1 MTEKGYS
8 KGVRKNMKKNMSDK
22 IFIISAYTFLAVFA
36 LFCLYPL
43 LLTLGVSLSDENM
56 VAVKGYRLIP
66 EKFSLDT
73 YTYLFVHSGQRIIH
87 AYGITIFITAVG
99 TISALLIT
107 AMMAFSLSI
116 KTLKYRNAIAKYS
129 NFTIIFSAGIIPWY
143 IVCVNYLH
151 LSNNILGLIFPYL
164 LSVWNLFLLRSYFQ
178 AIPDSIIESAKID
191 GANYFQIFAKIAV
204 PLTST
209 GLLTIGM
216 MYALQYWNDWWL
228 SIMFI
233 TKRDLFPLQYYLFNI
248 MSNVQALTS
257 GRVSNIGSKISLP
270 TETVKMAVTVVAIG
284 PIIFIYPFIQRYF
297 VKGIMTGAVKG

>member
-1 MTEKGYS
+1 
-8 KGVRKNMKKNMSDK
+8 MKKSLSDR
-22 IFIISAYTFLAVFA
+22 IFVFIAYTFLAIFA

-43 LLTLGVSLSDENM
+43 LLTLGVSLSDENT
-56 VAVKGYRLIP
+56 VAVKGYSLIP

-73 YTYLFVHSGQRIIH
+73 YKYLFINSGQRIIRS
-87 AYGITIFITAVG
+87 YGITIFVTTTG
-99 TISALLIT
+99 TLSALLIT
-107 AMMAFSLSI
+107 AMMAFALSI
-116 KTLKYRNAIAKYS
+116 KTLKYRNIIAAYS
-129 NFTIIFSAGIIPWY
+129 NFTIIFSAGMIPWY

-151 LSNNILGLIFPYL
+151 FSNNILGLICPYL

-191 GANYFQIFAKIAV
+191 GANYFQIFARIAV

-209 GLLTIGM
+209 GLLTVGM

-228 SIMFI
+228 SVMFI
-233 TKRDLFPLQYYLFNI
+233 TKRDLYPLQYYLFNI

-297 VKGIMTGAVKG
+297 VKGIMAGAVKG

>member
-1 MTEKGYS
+1 
-8 KGVRKNMKKNMSDK
+8 MKKSLSDR
-22 IFIISAYTFLAVFA
+22 IFVFLAYTFLALFA

-43 LLTLGVSLSDENM
+43 LLTLGVSLSDENT
-56 VAVKGYRLIP
+56 VAVKGYSLIP

-73 YTYLFVHSGQRIIH
+73 YKYLFINSGQRIIRS
-87 AYGITIFITAVG
+87 YGITIFVTTAG
-99 TISALLIT
+99 TLSALMIT
-107 AMMAFSLSI
+107 AMMAFALSI
-116 KTLKYRNAIAKYS
+116 KTLKYRNIIAAYS
-129 NFTIIFSAGIIPWY
+129 NFTIIFSAGMIPWY

-151 LSNNILGLIFPYL
+151 FSNNILGLICPYL

-191 GANYFQIFAKIAV
+191 GANYFQIFARIAV

-209 GLLTIGM
+209 GLLTVGM

-228 SIMFI
+228 SVMFI
-233 TKRDLFPLQYYLFNI
+233 TKRDLYPLQYYLFNI

-297 VKGIMTGAVKG
+297 VKGIMAGAVKG

>member
-1 MTEKGYS
+1 M
-8 KGVRKNMKKNMSDK
+8 VLNMKKSLSDK
-22 IFIISAYTFLAVFA
+22 FFIIFAYIFLAGFA

-43 LLTLGVSLSDENM
+43 LLTLGVSISDENI
-56 VAVKGYRLIP
+56 VAVKGYSLIP

-73 YTYLFVHSGQRIIH
+73 YKYLFINSGQRIIN
-87 AYGITIFITAVG
+87 AYGITIFVTVTG
-99 TISALLIT
+99 TVLALLIT

-116 KTLKYRNAIAKYS
+116 KTLKYRNAIAAYS
-129 NFTIIFSAGIIPWY
+129 NFTIIFSAGMIPWY

-151 LSNNILGLIFPYL
+151 FSNNILGLIFPYL

-191 GANYFQIFAKIAV
+191 GANYFEILARIAV

-209 GLLTIGM
+209 GLLTVGM

-228 SIMFI
+228 AVMFI
-233 TKRDLFPLQYYLFNI
+233 TKRNLFPLQYYLFNI

-270 TETVKMAVTVVAIG
+270 TETVKMAVTVVTIG

>member
-1 MTEKGYS
+1 
-8 KGVRKNMKKNMSDK
+8 
-22 IFIISAYTFLAVFA
+22 
-36 LFCLYPL
+36 
-43 LLTLGVSLSDENM
+43 
-56 VAVKGYRLIP
+56 
-66 EKFSLDT
+66 
-73 YTYLFVHSGQRIIH
+73 
-87 AYGITIFITAVG
+87 
-99 TISALLIT
+99 
-107 AMMAFSLSI
+107 MMAFALSI
-116 KTLKYRNAIAKYS
+116 KTLKYRNAIAAYS
-129 NFTIIFSAGIIPWY
+129 NFTIIFSAGMIPWY

-151 LSNNILGLIFPYL
+151 LSNNILGLICPYL

-191 GANYFQIFAKIAV
+191 GANYLQIFAKIAV
-204 PLTST
+204 PVTST

-228 SIMFI
+228 AIMFI

-270 TETVKMAVTVVAIG
+270 TETVKMAVTVVTIG

>member
-1 MTEKGYS
+1 
-8 KGVRKNMKKNMSDK
+8 MKKSLSDR
-22 IFIISAYTFLAVFA
+22 IFVFIAYTFLALFA

-43 LLTLGVSLSDENM
+43 LLTLGVSLSDENT
-56 VAVKGYRLIP
+56 VAVKGYSLIP

-73 YTYLFVHSGQRIIH
+73 YKYLFINSGQRIIRS
-87 AYGITIFITAVG
+87 YGITVFVTSVG
-99 TISALLIT
+99 TVSALMIT
-107 AMMAFSLSI
+107 AMMAFALSI
-116 KTLKYRNAIAKYS
+116 KTLKYRNIIAAYS
-129 NFTIIFSAGIIPWY
+129 NFTIIFSAGMIPWY

-151 LSNNILGLIFPYL
+151 FSNNILGLICPYL

-191 GANYFQIFAKIAV
+191 GANYFQIFAGIAV

-209 GLLTIGM
+209 GLLTVGM

-228 SIMFI
+228 SVMFI

-297 VKGIMTGAVKG
+297 VKGIMAGAVKG

>member
-1 MTEKGYS
+1 
-8 KGVRKNMKKNMSDK
+8 MKKSMSDR
-22 IFIISAYTFLAVFA
+22 IFVFFAYTFLALFA

-43 LLTLGVSLSDENM
+43 LLTLGVSLSDENT
-56 VAVKGYRLIP
+56 VAVKGYSLIP

-73 YTYLFVHSGQRIIH
+73 YKYLFINSGQRIIH
-87 AYGITIFITAVG
+87 AYGITIFVTTIG
-99 TISALLIT
+99 TLSALMIT

-116 KTLKYRNAIAKYS
+116 KTLKYRNAIAAYS
-129 NFTIIFSAGIIPWY
+129 NFTIIFSAGMIPWY

-151 LSNNILGLIFPYL
+151 FSNNILGLICPYL

-191 GANYFQIFAKIAV
+191 GANYFQIFARIAV

-209 GLLTIGM
+209 GLLTVGM

-228 SIMFI
+228 AVMFI

-270 TETVKMAVTVVAIG
+270 TETVKMAVTVVTIG

-297 VKGIMTGAVKG
+297 VKGIMAGAVKG